1 MWIRLALKARESLE
15 KFLQSM
21 RMVSSLYS
29 LLFVSAGFALSIDY
43 LRAQSGASAVLSLEI
58 STNSLSNWSAV
69 PVAPNMIDTSGR
81 LVSGSVSVGTNTF
94 YRMRIAP
101 TPANTFRGVYM
112 GTHTNVQGA
121 PPFRGEFA
129 TIVRSDNTATLVVT
143 DSTSPGSMMA
153 PRFSISADGNFSAI
167 MTDDLIRFE
176 GTVHSN
182 GNIDGSIF
190 IKGNPN
196 RIGTIQGQRKPNTGT
211 HANRDGLWNLGW
223 GVTNVSGNFVG
234 VATAI
239 AAADGAYVAF
249 IAGEG
254 ILRDGVSGQF
264 QTNGAINN
272 TSVRGTI
279 VSAQAVS
286 NATAALEGTLTM
298 SNATRGNLI
307 GTLVEPN

>member
-1 MWIRLALKARESLE
+1 MRIRLALKARESLE

-29 LLFVSAGFALSIDY
+29 LLFFSAGLALPNDY
-43 LRAQSGASAVLSLEI
+43 LRAQSSANAVLSLEV
-58 STNSLSNWSAV
+58 STNSFGNWSVV

-81 LVSGSVSVGTNTF
+81 LVSGPVSVGTNTF
-94 YRMRIAP
+94 YRMRITP
-101 TPANTFRGVYM
+101 TPTNTFRGVYM
-112 GTHTNVQGA
+112 GTHSIGGQ
-121 PPFRGEFA
+121 FA

-143 DSTSPGSMMA
+143 DSSNTNSMIA
-153 PRFSISADGNFSAI
+153 PRFAVATNGAFSAT
-167 MTDDLIRFE
+167 MTDGLISLVGFAS
-176 GTVHSN
+176 SN
-182 GNIDGSIF
+182 GVSGSIF
-190 IKGNPN
+190 RKDIPGL
-196 RIGTIQGQRKPNTGT
+196 IGTFQGSRKPDNGT
-211 HANRDGLWNLGW
+211 HANRDGLWTFGW
-223 GVTNVSGNFVG
+223 GVTNASGNFVG
-234 VATAI
+234 LATAI

-264 QTNGAINN
+264 QTNGAISN

-286 NATAALEGTLTM
+286 TATAALEGTLTM